1 MLFKVL
7 FFDNERDADKEYE
20 GLKFGTVEIE
30 NDDKDEALLEFYR
43 TLVGGSRSKVKVL
56 DVLRIDEYDYL
67 EPYQIT
73 VAGRSNEA
81 RTYFTRTFKLPAL
94 CKTHA
99 ELMAYKL
106 ESPSELVGV
115 SVTKVIRVVSH
126 TEEELKWKD
135 MK

>member
-7 FFDNERDADKEYE
+7 FFDNERDVDKEYE

-67 EPYQIT
+67 EPYEIT
-73 VAGRSNEA
+73 VSGRSNEA
-81 RTYFTRTFKLPAL
+81 RTYYTRTFKLPAL
-94 CKTHA
+94 YRTHA

-106 ESPSELVGV
+106 ESPTELVGV
-115 SVTKVIRVVSH
+115 SVTGVVRVVSH
-126 TEEELKWKD
+126 TEEV
-135 MK
+135 

>member
-7 FFDNERDADKEYE
+7 FFDNERDVDKEYE

-43 TLVGGSRSKVKVL
+43 TLVGGSRSKVRVL

-94 CKTHA
+94 CKTRA

-115 SVTKVIRVVSH
+115 SVTKVVRVVSH
-126 TEEELKWKD
+126 TEGG

>member
-7 FFDNERDADKEYE
+7 FFDNERDVDKEYE

-73 VAGRSNEA
+73 VTGRSNDGAEI
-81 RTYFTRTFKLPAL
+81 YCTRTFKLPAL
-94 CKTHA
+94 YRTHA
-99 ELMAYKL
+99 ELLAYKL

-115 SVTKVIRVVSH
+115 SVTKVVRVVSH
-126 TEEELKWKD
+126 TEEV
-135 MK
+135 

>member
-7 FFDNERDADKEYE
+7 FFDNERDVDKEYE

-67 EPYQIT
+67 EPYEIT
-73 VAGRSNEA
+73 VSGRSNEA
-81 RTYFTRTFKLPAL
+81 RTYYTRTFKLPAL
-94 CKTHA
+94 YRTHA

-115 SVTKVIRVVSH
+115 SVSKVVRVVSH
-126 TEEELKWKD
+126 TEEVWNEKV
-135 MK
+135 

>member
-7 FFDNERDADKEYE
+7 FFDNERDVDKEYE

-43 TLVGGSRSKVKVL
+43 TLVGGSRSKVVVL

-73 VAGRSNEA
+73 VAGRSNDYAEI
-81 RTYFTRTFKLPAL
+81 YYTRTFKLPAL
-94 CKTHA
+94 YKTHA

-106 ESPSELVGV
+106 ESPCELVGV
-115 SVTKVIRVVSH
+115 SVTKVIREVSH
-126 TEEELKWKD
+126 TEEV
-135 MK
+135 

>member
-7 FFDNERDADKEYE
+7 FFDNERDVDKEYE

-67 EPYQIT
+67 EPYEIT
-73 VAGRSNEA
+73 VSGRSNEA
-81 RTYFTRTFKLPAL
+81 RTYYTRTFKLPAL
-94 CKTHA
+94 YRTHA

-106 ESPSELVGV
+106 ESPTELVGV
-115 SVTKVIRVVSH
+115 SVTGVVRVVSH
-126 TEEELKWKD
+126 TEEVWNEKV
-135 MK
+135 